1 MKKNVL
7 ALHLA
12 IALAFA
18 SPAYCDDFSIDSG
31 LNFNLPN
38 SQPKPSLVIDGT
50 TDQPAIAAYLDEIEK
65 KIQSCIVGKQ
75 FPPDSLGEKMR
86 GIFKVT
92 VTLRKDGRMEDV
104 QILPAPETDT
114 HGRYDAF
121 RDAMART
128 VRNEQPFPQFPPG
141 AFSGYDLVTF
151 EVDVEFTRNP
161 PGVARTGQQH

>member
-12 IALAFA
+12 ITLAFA
-18 SPAYCDDFSIDSG
+18 SPAYCDDFSIDNG
-31 LNFNLPN
+31 LNFSIPQ
-38 SQPKPSLVIDGT
+38 SKSGASLVIDRT

-65 KIQSCIVGKQ
+65 KVQSCIVGKQ

-86 GIFKVT
+86 GIFKAT
-92 VTLRKDGRMEDV
+92 ITLRKDGRMEDV

-121 RDAMART
+121 RDAVART

-151 EVDVEFTRNP
+151 EVDLEFTRDP
-161 PGVARTGQQH
+161 PGAARAGRQH